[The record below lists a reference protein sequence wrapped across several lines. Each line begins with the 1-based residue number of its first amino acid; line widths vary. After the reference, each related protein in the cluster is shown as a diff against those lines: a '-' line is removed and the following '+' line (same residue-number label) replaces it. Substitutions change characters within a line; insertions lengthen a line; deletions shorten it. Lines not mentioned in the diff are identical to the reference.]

1 MLIADVIMADLNGID
16 AAIQI
21 RAILPKI
28 KILLFSGQAAT
39 ADLAGESTG
48 TGL

>member
-21 RAILPKI
+21 RALLPKDQDSAV
-28 KILLFSGQAAT
+28 LRPGGNGRP
-39 ADLAGESTG
+39 AGKG
-48 TGL
+48 TGAGL